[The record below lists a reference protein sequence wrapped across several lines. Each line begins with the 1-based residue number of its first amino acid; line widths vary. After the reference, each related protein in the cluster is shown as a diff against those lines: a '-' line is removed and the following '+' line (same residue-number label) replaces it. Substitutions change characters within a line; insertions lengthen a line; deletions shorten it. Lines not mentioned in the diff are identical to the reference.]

1 MASIVPR
8 LLKSKPGAD
17 VYLAHGSTDPI
28 CRMVRPMILR
38 AIPVTI
44 SALAALLL
52 AANLASAAPA
62 KAPVPA
68 KSTMPAKAPEPPVT
82 VEALLTQAQDATTK
96 GDIELALRMA
106 QSAIV
111 ADPARPGSYV
121 ALGDIY
127 AETGHADYARD
138 FYDAALGIDPSE
150 PNALRG
156 LSALEHGSTV
166 NAAR

>member
-1 MASIVPR
+1 MPYVMAMS
-8 LLKSKPGAD
+8 S
-17 VYLAHGSTDPI
+17 
-28 CRMVRPMILR
+28 R
-38 AIPVTI
+38 AIPALIVLY
-44 SALAALLL
+44 LAASP
-52 AANLASAAPA
+52 AWSAPA
-62 KAPVPA
+62 KPPKV
-68 KSTMPAKAPEPPVT
+68 EPPVT
-82 VEALLTQAQDATTK
+82 VESLLAQAHAAAGRGET
-96 GDIELALRMA
+96 ELALRLA

>member
-1 MASIVPR
+1 
-8 LLKSKPGAD
+8 
-17 VYLAHGSTDPI
+17 
-28 CRMVRPMILR
+28 MILR
-38 AIPVTI
+38 AIPATISATI

-62 KAPVPA
+62 KAPAPA
-68 KSTMPAKAPEPPVT
+68 KMPAHEPPVT
-82 VEALLTQAQDATTK
+82 VESLLTQSQAAT
-96 GDIELALRMA
+96 GRGEIDLAVRLA

-127 AETGHADYARD
+127 AQAGQADYARN
-138 FYDAALGIDPSE
+138 FYDAALGIDPAE
-150 PNALRG
+150 PSALKA
-156 LSALEHGSTV
+156 LSALDGTRTSSRV